1 MLKQKKNLKFKKF
14 KSKHNYKNKS
24 KKTKLN
30 RTFSY
35 FKKVF
40 KTSRLPLDTEALK
53 LLKVSTV
60 NSIKFHLVIRL
71 TPNNVFCSFINLKK
85 NKTLF
90 ISSAGIYKLNV
101 SKKTLNFNNKIIIQ
115 NFLDEVKKILFL
127 TKKFLLVTIY
137 GPLNIRTSILT
148 QLSKNLKGIKLII
161 KVKEMKVF
169 NGCRPSKQ
177 RRKKQTGL
185 KIFK

>member
-1 MLKQKKNLKFKKF
+1 MLKQKKTLKFK

-24 KKTKLN
+24 NKFNLK

-35 FKKVF
+35 FKKIF
-40 KTSRLPLDTEALK
+40 KTLRSPSDTEALK
-53 LLKVSTV
+53 LLKVRK
-60 NSIKFHLVIRL
+60 IKFHVVIRL
-71 TPNNVFCSFINLKK
+71 TPNNVFCSFLNLKK

-90 ISSAGIYKLNV
+90 ISSAGLYKLNV
-101 SKKTLNFNNKIIIQ
+101 SKKTLNFSNKIIIQ
-115 NFLDEVKKILFL
+115 NFLDKVKKILFL

-137 GPLNIRTSILT
+137 GPINIRTSILT